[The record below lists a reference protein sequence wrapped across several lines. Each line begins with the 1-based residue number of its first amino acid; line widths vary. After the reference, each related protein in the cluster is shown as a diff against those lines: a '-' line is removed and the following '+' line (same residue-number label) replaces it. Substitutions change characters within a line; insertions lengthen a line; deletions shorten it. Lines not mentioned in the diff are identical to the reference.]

1 MSPPRCVSRASIDRD
16 KRRDVVLP
24 ALFLELLI
32 AMLHTFLLP
41 AAVWAEIGFK
51 WHIIFVAIAGGLFQ
65 FYSVGMRDLRCRYYS
80 TVIATIVAFLTV
92 EQYMMTGL
100 LLGTS
105 RPFLLLKEGQEE
117 EEWGRRRKRRMRR
130 MRRRRRTRVR
140 ARRKT
145 RTRRGGGLI
154 PSDVLV
160 LF

>member
-1 MSPPRCVSRASIDRD
+1 MVDFKLIKKNLKTIVGFADSE
-16 KRRDVVLP
+16 
-24 ALFLELLI
+24 FLELLI

-100 LLGTS
+100 LWEAPS
-105 RPFLLLKEGQEE
+105 RFGWLIIALAAVINQI
-117 EEWGRRRKRRMRR
+117 
-130 MRRRRRTRVR
+130 RVTKQWK
-140 ARRKT
+140 AKN
-145 RTRRGGGLI
+145 
-154 PSDVLV
+154 
-160 LF
+160 